1 MIGEMNM
8 DELVKDLEFAYRMI
22 SNIPVSG
29 DAVDM
34 MASARAKLRKVF
46 VELKAKEQ
54 KEGDSNGE

>member
-1 MIGEMNM
+1 MNM